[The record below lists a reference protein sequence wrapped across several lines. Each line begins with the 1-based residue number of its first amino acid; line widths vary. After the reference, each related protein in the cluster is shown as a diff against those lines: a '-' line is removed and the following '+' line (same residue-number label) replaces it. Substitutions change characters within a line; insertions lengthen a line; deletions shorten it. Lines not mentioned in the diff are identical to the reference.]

1 MFFSLIPDIEYD
13 VKPIKFP
20 YTKSDFITAKNFF
33 RRFEI
38 NEDIFSYTATFNKY
52 AVVDG
57 ETPEQVAKKAYGD
70 PFLDWVILIT
80 NNVINPLFDWARSD
94 NAVRKYCEKTYID
107 PYSEILYYKTREIK
121 SGTSMT
127 TDLTG
132 KNIKINALDAGLK
145 VDEKFY
151 NTPFSFFDGSQ
162 VITMAGSEVCD
173 PVNAYNHEIEENEKR
188 REIYLLKG
196 RFLDAFVTEFTEKNR
211 YESSTDYISQRS
223 KKTGV

>member
-33 RRFEI
+33 RRFKI
-38 NEDIFSYTATFNKY
+38 NEDVFSYTATFNKY
-52 AVVDG
+52 AVIEG
-57 ETPEQVAKKAYGD
+57 ETPDQVAEKAYGD
-70 PFLDWVILIT
+70 PFLDWVILMT
-80 NNVINPLFDWARSD
+80 NNVINPLFDWPRSD
-94 NAVRKYCEKTYID
+94 NSVRKYCEKTYTD

-121 SGTSMT
+121 SGTSMS

-132 KNIKINALDAGLK
+132 KTVKINALDAGVK

-151 NTPFSFFDGSQ
+151 NTPFSFFDGNQ

-173 PVNAYNHEIEENEKR
+173 PVNAYQHEIEENEKR

-196 RFLDAFVTEFTEKNR
+196 RFLDAFINEFTQKNS
-211 YESSTDYISQRS
+211 YERSTDYISQRS

>member
-1 MFFSLIPDIEYD
+1 MFFSLVPDIEYD

-20 YTKSDFITAKNFF
+20 YTKSDYITAKNFF

-52 AVVDG
+52 AILND
-57 ETPEQVAKKAYGD
+57 ETPDQLAEKTYGD
-70 PFLDWVILIT
+70 PFLDWVILMT
-80 NNVINPLFDWARSD
+80 NNVINPLFDWPRSD

-132 KNIKINALDAGLK
+132 KNIKINALDAGVK
-145 VDEKFY
+145 VDEEFY
-151 NTPFSFFDGSQ
+151 NTPFSFFDGTQ

-173 PVNAYNHEIEENEKR
+173 PVNAYQHEMEENEKK

-196 RFLDAFVTEFTEKNR
+196 RFVTRFVKEFTEKNR
-211 YESSTDYISQRS
+211 YEPSSDYISRRI

>member
-1 MFFSLIPDIEYD
+1 M
-13 VKPIKFP
+13 
-20 YTKSDFITAKNFF
+20 
-33 RRFEI
+33 
-38 NEDIFSYTATFNKY
+38 FSYTTTFDKY
-52 AVVDG
+52 AVLEG
-57 ETPEQVAKKAYGD
+57 ETPEQLADKMYGD

-80 NNVINPLFDWARSD
+80 NNVINPLFDWPRTD

-121 SGTSMT
+121 SGTSMS

-132 KNIKINALDAGLK
+132 KTVKINALDAGLK

-151 NTPFSFFDGSQ
+151 NTPFSFFDGNQ
-162 VITMAGSEVCD
+162 VITMAGSEVCE
-173 PVNAYNHEIEENEKR
+173 PVNAYQHEIEENEKK

-196 RFLDAFVTEFTEKNR
+196 RFLDAFINEFTQKNS
-211 YESSTDYISQRS
+211 YERSTDYISQRS

>member
-20 YTKSDFITAKNFF
+20 YTKSDYVTAKNFF

-52 AVVDG
+52 AVLDG
-57 ETPEQVAKKAYGD
+57 ETPEQVAKKAYDD
-70 PFLDWVILIT
+70 PFLDWVILMT
-80 NNVINPLFDWARSD
+80 NNVINPLFDWPRSD
-94 NAVRKYCEKTYID
+94 NSIRKYCEKTYID

-121 SGTSMT
+121 SGTSMS

-132 KNIKINALDAGLK
+132 KTIKINALEGGLK

-151 NTPFSFFDGSQ
+151 NTPFSFFDGNQ

-196 RFLDAFVTEFTEKNR
+196 RFLDSFVREFTEKNR
-211 YESSTDYISQRS
+211 YESSSDYISQRS

>member
-52 AVVDG
+52 AVIDG
-57 ETPEQVAKKAYGD
+57 ETPEQVAQKAYGD

-173 PVNAYNHEIEENEKR
+173 PVNAY
-188 REIYLLKG
+188 
-196 RFLDAFVTEFTEKNR
+196 
-211 YESSTDYISQRS
+211 
-223 KKTGV
+223 

>member
-20 YTKSDFITAKNFF
+20 YTKSDYVTAKNFF
-33 RRFEI
+33 KRFEI

-52 AVVDG
+52 AVLDG
-57 ETPEQVAKKAYGD
+57 ETPEQVAEKAYDD
-70 PFLDWVILIT
+70 PFLDWVILMT
-80 NNVINPLFDWARSD
+80 NNVINPLFDWPRTD

-132 KNIKINALDAGLK
+132 KTIKINALDAGIK

-151 NTPFSFFDGSQ
+151 NTPFSFFDGNQ

-196 RFLDAFVTEFTEKNR
+196 RFLDSFVREFTEKNR
-211 YESSTDYISQRS
+211 YESSSDFISQRS

>member
-20 YTKSDFITAKNFF
+20 YTKSDYITAKNFF

-52 AVVDG
+52 AVIEG
-57 ETPEQVAKKAYGD
+57 ETPEQVAQKAYGNA
-70 PFLDWVILIT
+70 FLDWVILMT
-80 NNVINPLFDWARSD
+80 NNVINPLFDWPRTD
-94 NAVRKYCEKTYID
+94 NAVRRYCEKTYID

-121 SGTSMT
+121 SGTSMS

-132 KNIKINALDAGLK
+132 KTIKINALDAGLK

-151 NTPFSFFDGSQ
+151 NTPFSFFDGNQ
-162 VITMAGSEVCD
+162 VITMAGSDVCD
-173 PVNAYNHEIEENEKR
+173 PVNAYQHEIEENEKR

-196 RFLDAFVTEFTEKNR
+196 DYLNMFIREFTEKNR
-211 YESSTDYISQRS
+211 YESSSDYISQKS

>member
-38 NEDIFSYTATFNKY
+38 NSNMFSYTTTFDKY
-52 AVVDG
+52 AVLEG
-57 ETPEQVAKKAYGD
+57 ETPEQLADKMYGD

-80 NNVINPLFDWARSD
+80 NNVINPLFDWPRTD

-145 VDEKFY
+145 VDEEFY
-151 NTPFSFFDGSQ
+151 NTPFSFFDGTQ
-162 VITMAGSEVCD
+162 VITMAGSEVCY
-173 PVNAYNHEIEENEKR
+173 PVNAYQHEIEENEKR

-196 RFLDAFVTEFTEKNR
+196 EYLTGFVREFTKKNN
-211 YESSTDYISQRS
+211 YEPSSDYISRRI

>member
-33 RRFEI
+33 RRFVI
-38 NEDIFSYTATFNKY
+38 NEKIFSYTTTFNKY
-52 AVVDG
+52 AVLDG
-57 ETPEQVAKKAYGD
+57 ETPSQVAEKTYED

-80 NNVINPLFDWARSD
+80 NNVINPLFDWPRTD
-94 NAVRKYCEKTYID
+94 NAVRSYCEKTYID

-132 KNIKINALDAGLK
+132 KTIKINALDAGIK
-145 VDEKFY
+145 VDEEFY

-173 PVNAYNHEIEENEKR
+173 PVNAYQHEIEENEKK

-196 RFLDAFVTEFTEKNR
+196 RFLGRFVKEFTEKNQ
-211 YESSTDYISQRS
+211 YKSSTDYISQRS

>member
-20 YTKSDFITAKNFF
+20 YTKSDYVTAKNFF

-52 AVVDG
+52 AVIEG
-57 ETPEQVAKKAYGD
+57 ETPEQVAQKAYGN
-70 PFLDWVILIT
+70 PFYDWVILMT
-80 NNVINPLFDWARSD
+80 NNVINPLFDWPRTD

-132 KNIKINALDAGLK
+132 KTIKINALDAGVK

-151 NTPFSFFDGSQ
+151 NTPFSFFDGNQ

-173 PVNAYNHEIEENEKR
+173 PVNAYQHEIEENEKK

-196 RFLDAFVTEFTEKNR
+196 RFLGRFVKEFKEKNN
-211 YESSTDYISQRS
+211 YEPSTDYISRRI

>member
-33 RRFEI
+33 RRFKI
-38 NEDIFSYTATFNKY
+38 NEDVFSYTATFNKY
-52 AVVDG
+52 AVIEG
-57 ETPEQVAKKAYGD
+57 ETPDQVAEKAYGD
-70 PFLDWVILIT
+70 PFLDWVILMT
-80 NNVINPLFDWARSD
+80 NNVINPLFDWPRSD

-132 KNIKINALDAGLK
+132 KTVKINALDAGLK

-151 NTPFSFFDGSQ
+151 NTPFSFFDGNQ
-162 VITMAGSEVCD
+162 VITMAGSEVCE
-173 PVNAYNHEIEENEKR
+173 PVNAYQHEIEENEKK

-196 RFLDAFVTEFTEKNR
+196 RFLDAFINEFTQKNS
-211 YESSTDYISQRS
+211 YERSTDYISQRS

>member
-33 RRFEI
+33 RRFKI
-38 NEDIFSYTATFNKY
+38 NEDVFSYTATFNKY
-52 AVVDG
+52 AVIEG
-57 ETPEQVAKKAYGD
+57 ETPDQVAEKAYGD

-80 NNVINPLFDWARSD
+80 NNVINPLFDWPRTD
-94 NAVRKYCEKTYID
+94 NSVRKYCEKTYTD
-107 PYSEILYYKTREIK
+107 PYSDILYYKTREIK
-121 SGTSMT
+121 SGTSMS

-132 KNIKINALDAGLK
+132 KTVKINALDAGLK

-151 NTPFSFFDGSQ
+151 NTPFSFFDGNQ

-173 PVNAYNHEIEENEKR
+173 PINAYQHEIEENEKK

-196 RFLDAFVTEFTEKNR
+196 RFLDAFINEFTQKNS
-211 YESSTDYISQRS
+211 YERSTDYISQRS

>member
-33 RRFEI
+33 RRFKI
-38 NEDIFSYTATFNKY
+38 NEDVFSYTATFNKY
-52 AVVDG
+52 AVIEG
-57 ETPEQVAKKAYGD
+57 ETPDQVAEKAYGD
-70 PFLDWVILIT
+70 PFLDWVILMT
-80 NNVINPLFDWARSD
+80 NNVINPLFDWPRSD
-94 NAVRKYCEKTYID
+94 NSVRKYCEKTYTD

-121 SGTSMT
+121 SGTSMS

-132 KNIKINALDAGLK
+132 KTVKINALDAGLK

-151 NTPFSFFDGSQ
+151 NTPFSFFDGNQ
-162 VITMAGSEVCD
+162 VITMAGSEVCE
-173 PVNAYNHEIEENEKR
+173 PVNAYQHEIEENEKK

-196 RFLDAFVTEFTEKNR
+196 RFLDAFINEFTQKNS
-211 YESSTDYISQRS
+211 YERSTDYISQRS